1 MNGLTLKKEAAPRIK
16 SRVALSEGMKGERIL
31 QFSGQY
37 IFYRNIWRRM
47 EHTRKQENRIVVGE
61 RATAISSAAVLIS

>member
-37 IFYRNIWRRM
+37 IFYRNI
-47 EHTRKQENRIVVGE
+47 
-61 RATAISSAAVLIS
+61 